1 MKPHR
6 TAQKNKKK
14 QNGVLA
20 GQESVAIALEDLLE
34 NGGSFPVTDEE
45 TCPFFATDE
54 DALLWCVDMLSFS
67 PSAFAH
73 LRYAMGNAW
82 SVGLSDLGGSGFS
95 LDMNEKV
102 ILIDRNGMEAA
113 ALSRSSFFRTNIM
126 FSFIRAL
133 RDLWQEGRMEGA
145 ERVYAPE
152 SFLILSRLRAAD
164 MDVFALL
171 CAWELRQDGHGVV
184 WRHMIGSPEGDMALA
199 FGRKTERSGTT
210 ELFWAKA
217 LTASFMQWFGEE
229 DRVKST
235 DHDSLEFL
243 DDVLRGA
250 GRGSPFGKG
259 RIGSELVESLSL
271 LPDGTRYLAG
281 QGRAILADP
290 TFHDMQ
296 DEVNQ
301 AHLLHIMCDLD
312 VIRVGN
318 VPFRDAG
325 LARRIFPDMAAR
337 GVTG

>member
-20 GQESVAIALEDLLE
+20 GQESVALALEDLLE
-34 NGGSFPVTDEE
+34 NGGGFPVTDEE
-45 TCPFFATDE
+45 TCPFFTTDE
-54 DALLWCVDMLSFS
+54 DVLLWCVDMLSFS

-73 LRYAMGNAW
+73 LRHAARGDW
-82 SVGLSDLGGSGFS
+82 SIGLSDLGGSGFS
-95 LDMNEKV
+95 LDTREKV
-102 ILIDRNGMEAA
+102 ILIDRNGMEPA
-113 ALSRSSFFRTNIM
+113 ALSRSSFFRTNVM

-133 RDLWQEGRMEGA
+133 RDLWQEARMEGA

-171 CAWELRQDGHGVV
+171 CAWELRQAGHGIV

-199 FGRKTERSGTT
+199 FGRKTERSGAA
-210 ELFWAKA
+210 ELFSTDA
-217 LTASFMQWFGEE
+217 LAAAFLQWFGEE
-229 DRVKST
+229 DRMKSA

-250 GRGSPFGKG
+250 GRNSPFGKG
-259 RIGSELVESLSL
+259 RIGSELIESLSL
-271 LPDGTRYLAG
+271 LPDGTRYLT
-281 QGRAILADP
+281 GRGGAILSDP

-301 AHLLHIMCDLD
+301 AHLLHIMHDLD

-325 LARRIFPDMAAR
+325 LAYRIFPDTAVR
-337 GVTG
+337 GTTV